1 MILLKEFDSLIDAES
16 LSERLRSAG
25 VLTHISG
32 KHANHLGPAVTG
44 PIKVGVWVVLD
55 HQVQDAEALLINSE
69 HHVAQPLT
77 EEEMVMLEAQGKHA
91 IGKLGI
97 YAALAVLGIIGFVAF
112 IFIRLSSSQHLTM
125 APDFF

>member
-1 MILLKEFDSLIDAES
+1 MILLKEFDSLIDAEG
-16 LSERLRSAG
+16 LAGRLRSNG

-55 HQVQDAEALLINSE
+55 HQARDAEALLINSE
-69 HHVAQPLT
+69 HQVAQPLT

-97 YAALAVLGIIGFVAF
+97 YATLVVLGIIGFIAF
-112 IFIRLSSSQHLTM
+112 IIIRLSSSSHLNM

>member
-16 LSERLRSAG
+16 LAGRLRSSG
-25 VLTHISG
+25 VLTYISG

-55 HQVQDAEALLINSE
+55 HQAQDAEALLINNE
-69 HHVAQPLT
+69 HQVKQPLT
-77 EEEMVMLEAQGKHA
+77 EEEMITLEAQGKHA

-112 IFIRLSSSQHLTM
+112 IVLRLSNSSHVNM
-125 APDFF
+125 ASDFL